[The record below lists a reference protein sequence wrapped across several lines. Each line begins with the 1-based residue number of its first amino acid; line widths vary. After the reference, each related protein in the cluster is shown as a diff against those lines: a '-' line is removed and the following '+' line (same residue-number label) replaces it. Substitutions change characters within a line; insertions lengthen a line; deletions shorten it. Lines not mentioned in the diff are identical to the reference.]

1 MENRMK
7 DFEIPF
13 VGLKLGEHQFD
24 FEIGA
29 AFFEAFEYPDFEQAE
44 LKAQLRMVKRETQM
58 ALELELSGRVWVPC
72 DLTNEHFWLPLSAE
86 AELMVKFGDDFDD
99 SEEDLLI
106 LPHGEHRFNIAQY
119 FYELAVLAKPLKV
132 IHPDVEAGKMGQEI
146 LQRLED
152 LSPEEPQTKE
162 DQEETD
168 PRWDKLK
175 DLLN

>member
-24 FEIGA
+24 FEIDA
-29 AFFEAFEYPDFEQAE
+29 AFFEAFDYPDFEQAE
-44 LKAQLRMVKRETQM
+44 LKAQMRMLKRETQM

-72 DLTNEHFWLPLSAE
+72 DLSNEMFWLPLSTE
-86 AELMVKFGDDFDD
+86 AELMVKFGDNFDD

-106 LPHGEHRFNIAQY
+106 LPHGAHRFNIAQ
-119 FYELAVLAKPLKV
+119 FLYELAVLAKPLKV
-132 IHPDVEAGKMGQEI
+132 IHPDVESGEMGKEI
-146 LQRLED
+146 LQKLEE
-152 LSPEEPQTKE
+152 LSPEEPQVKE
-162 DQEETD
+162 DQEDTD